1 VGGRAA
7 FLVALSLAL
16 LLSGCDE
23 AAPKA
28 DPPRSPPTPALTQS
42 TSPSEPDPAPTR
54 PLTIAFAGDVHFE
67 GALESLLADPASAP
81 ASALVS
87 ATGTLAAADLAMVN
101 LETSVGRGGRPDPDK
116 RFTFQA
122 PATALTALAD
132 AGVDVVTMANN
143 HAVDY
148 GAVALPSTFDAIDA
162 VAGADPSL
170 AVVGIGRNV
179 RDAFRPALSDVDGTV
194 VATLGA
200 TIADADPSADPTGQ
214 WAATR
219 TSAGTA
225 DAMAPGRLLRA
236 VEKADADA
244 DVVVVYMHWGI
255 QGESCPAGRQRSL
268 AAALVRHGAD
278 IVVGSHA
285 HRLQGDGPLGAG
297 YVAYGLG
304 NYVWYSPSSGPTA
317 DAGVLTLTVQPPSSP
332 GGRATVTDAAWEPAR
347 IGSDGLPAALSGRS
361 AEGFRAELAALRE
374 CAGLDD

>member
-1 VGGRAA
+1 M
-7 FLVALSLAL
+7 
-16 LLSGCDE
+16 
-23 AAPKA
+23 
-28 DPPRSPPTPALTQS
+28 
-42 TSPSEPDPAPTR
+42 
-54 PLTIAFAGDVHFE
+54 TIAFAGDVHFE
-67 GALESLLADPASAP
+67 GALEGRLDDP

-101 LETSVGRGGRPDPDK
+101 LETSVGSGGRPDPDK

-122 PATALTALAD
+122 PATALTALAE

-148 GAVALPSTFDAIDA
+148 GFAALPSTFEAIDA
-162 VAGADPSL
+162 VEQADPSL
-170 AVVGIGRNV
+170 AVVGLGRDV
-179 RDAFRPALSDVDGTV
+179 RDAFRPAVSDVDGTV

-200 TIADADPSADPTGQ
+200 TIADSDPTADPSGQ

-219 TSAGTA
+219 SSPGTA

-236 VEKADADA
+236 VEKADAVA

-268 AAALVRHGAD
+268 AGALVRRGAD

-304 NYVWYSPSSGPTA
+304 NYVWYTPSSGPTA
-317 DAGVLTLTVQPPSSP
+317 DAGVLTLTVQPAVVP
-332 GGRATVTDAAWEPAR
+332 GRARHRHRRGVGARADRGRRAAGRTVRPVR
-347 IGSDGLPAALSGRS
+347 RGLPGRS
-361 AEGFRAELAALRE
+361 RRAPGVRGPGSVRKF
-374 CAGLDD
+374 AGRGNRTRVSSLKTG